1 MGGVEREAEKRQRTF
16 ILNFAK
22 FIVIIFSRSM
32 FGSATD
38 QLLVLCTQ
46 LLSYRPGLG
55 SGLSKCCCTYLFF
68 VYVYLSPWSPC
79 GIYGYSVSLSLL
91 GGGVNFEYTFYKNFF
106 IRT

>member
-1 MGGVEREAEKRQRTF
+1 
-16 ILNFAK
+16 
-22 FIVIIFSRSM
+22 M

-79 GIYGYSVSLSLL
+79 GIYGFSVSLSLL
-91 GGGVNFEYTFYKNFF
+91 GGGGSILNTLFIKTFL
-106 IRT
+106 